1 MLINTCS
8 RTHSV
13 INLTK
18 ANGLLPDAYITET
31 LQDIRQILYSL
42 RQFVAPARRV
52 FQPVF
57 FLIFRN
63 SPLKWEN
70 VRTAGT
76 SRMPG

>member
-1 MLINTCS
+1 M
-8 RTHSV
+8 R
-13 INLTK
+13 
-18 ANGLLPDAYITET
+18 ITET
-31 LQDIRQILYSL
+31 QQDIRQILYSL